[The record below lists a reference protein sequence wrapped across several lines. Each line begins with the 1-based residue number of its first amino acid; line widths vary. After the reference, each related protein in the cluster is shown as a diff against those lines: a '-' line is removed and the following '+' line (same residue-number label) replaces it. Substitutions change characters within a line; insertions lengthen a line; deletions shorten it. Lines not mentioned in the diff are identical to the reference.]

1 MDENNLKLS
10 DEVIS
15 QIAKLVQVAIL
26 SGTDVVDNF
35 RQLRL
40 VLDEGMLQLSDDY
53 KQQFETNIQTM
64 LQEIEENSLNEGK

>member
-1 MDENNLKLS
+1 MNENKELRLT
-10 DEVIS
+10 DDVIS

-40 VLDEGMLQLSDDY
+40 RVVDDMIHLSEDY
-53 KQQFETNIQTM
+53 EEQFENNIQTM
-64 LQEIEENSLNEGK
+64 LGEIKENPPE